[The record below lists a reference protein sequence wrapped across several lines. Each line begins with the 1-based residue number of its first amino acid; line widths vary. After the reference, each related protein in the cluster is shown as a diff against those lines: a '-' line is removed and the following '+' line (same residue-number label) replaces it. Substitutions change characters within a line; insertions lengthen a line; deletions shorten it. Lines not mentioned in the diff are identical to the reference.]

1 MSTVPSSPSDAKPL
15 GWGRVWPVSRPEVDP
30 MPRHGAWYPVI
41 NRGDTRVVL
50 DVHGQR
56 VALPVEQVEVRDKR
70 PDRFTVV
77 YRVDTQP
84 NPAKGTRQDLG
95 RVYAVCPVCTQR
107 ARIFGRPEESECP
120 SCRHKGVVAWWE
132 TG

>member
-1 MSTVPSSPSDAKPL
+1 MSALLSSSDATAMA
-15 GWGRVWPVSRPEVDP
+15 WGRVWPVARPTVDP

-50 DVHGQR
+50 DVSGQR
-56 VALPVEQVEVRDKR
+56 VALPAEQVEVRDKR

-77 YRVDTQP
+77 YRVATQA
-84 NPAKGTRQDLG
+84 NPAQGTRQDLG
-95 RVYAVCPVCTQR
+95 RVYAVCPSCSLRVKL
-107 ARIFGRPEESECP
+107 FGHPEDAECP
-120 SCRHKGVVAWWE
+120 GCRHKGVIAWWE